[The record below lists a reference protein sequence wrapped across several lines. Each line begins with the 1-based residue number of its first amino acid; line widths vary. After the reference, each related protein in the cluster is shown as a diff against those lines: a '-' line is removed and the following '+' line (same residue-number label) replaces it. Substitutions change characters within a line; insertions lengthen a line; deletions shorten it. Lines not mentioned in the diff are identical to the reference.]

1 MFNLFLICFKDSGT
15 LLNSAGVT
23 SNMNSI
29 KISNFFDNTDIQN
42 DLFNSKVKLMRM

>member
-1 MFNLFLICFKDSGT
+1 MFNVFLIFFKDT

-29 KISNFFDNTDIQN
+29 KISQFFDNNDIQN
-42 DLFNSKVKLMRM
+42 DLFNSKVKLRCM